1 MPSQKPAAAEPVET
15 PESTLPDVPP
25 AALAED
31 DGRTP
36 VTVRLRP
43 DHHAYLAERAA
54 RHGDTPERHL
64 ETILR
69 TFRSY
74 HDRERHGL
82 DTTSGIPGMPAGTR
96 RA

>member
-1 MPSQKPAAAEPVET
+1 MPSQKPAAETVET

-25 AALAED
+25 AAPMAED
-31 DGRTP
+31 DGRVP
-36 VTVRLRP
+36 VTARLRP

-54 RHGDTPERHL
+54 RHAETPERHL

-69 TFRSY
+69 QFRSY

-82 DTTSGIPGMPAGTR
+82 DTTSAIPGMPAGTR